1 MRPPAR
7 LSEPAADRAINES
20 LTEYLGK
27 LPGHASQYATLAA
40 ACNDP
45 GNDQF
50 YMWLEVLK
58 QCALPPG
65 PLKVAEV
72 GAPCRTALE
81 RMRGTDEFVES
92 GADFLVSGAGPEE
105 TLLAMKRLRAG
116 GMALVWVPDLSSKAA
131 VRMAYLMTAAFGK
144 VAVYAPTLFACN
156 QKFLMGGDYRGGS
169 TKLFDFSMPLYF
181 LVRLEEINTIVGQA
195 QMDFMRAEMKMESF
209 AEWRAAYFN
218 FL

>member
-20 LTEYLGK
+20 LTDYLGK
-27 LPGHASQYATLAA
+27 LPAHASQYETLAA

-45 GNDQF
+45 GNDKF
-50 YMWLEVLK
+50 YMWLEVLQ
-58 QCALPPG
+58 QCALPHEPM
-65 PLKVAEV
+65 KVTEV
-72 GAPCRTALE
+72 GAPCRAALE
-81 RMRGTDEFVES
+81 RMRGTDAFVES

-105 TLLAMKRLRAG
+105 TMLSMKRLRPG
-116 GMALVWVPDLSSKAA
+116 GTALVLVPDLSSKAA

-156 QKFLMGGDYRGGS
+156 QKFLMGCDYKGGIS
-169 TKLFDFSMPLYF
+169 KMHEFSMSLYF

-195 QMDFMRAEMKMESF
+195 QMDFMRAEMKMDSF
-209 AEWRAAYFN
+209 ADWRAAYFK
-218 FL
+218 LL